1 MRKLVEL
8 TGDQGTSNYYC
19 HESSKCSIVPIEIT
33 PLIKLMN
40 EDKENILPK
49 IWKMIAARVLILSNS
64 DFMEDNFKGL
74 SQTAI
79 TYFCNLCEIKVY
91 NDDSVDM
98 TTGGIIFSGSGFAPE
113 GSDS

>member
-1 MRKLVEL
+1 
-8 TGDQGTSNYYC
+8 
-19 HESSKCSIVPIEIT
+19 
-33 PLIKLMN
+33 MN

-64 DFMEDNFKGL
+64 DFMEDYFKDL
-74 SQTAI
+74 SQKAI